1 MKQNL
6 CIGLALVALASFP
19 AFAWEG
25 LVGGNR
31 LSCDFVAD
39 GIVRVQYVL
48 GDELRENGTGVIV
61 PGVTSRRG
69 ADKPAVAE
77 PRREVTPGT
86 SDSVTLGTSDSV
98 TPGTQTLGNLSFSV
112 DPATG
117 RIVFTEVSTG
127 RVLLAESATAPHA
140 GQAVDTSKVVYD
152 EKSARTEHTANG
164 DIVVRDVLSRKP
176 GEKTTRYQVR
186 FDWQKDESLYGL
198 GQHIEDYLDLHG
210 KEQFL
215 TQHNLKVAVPV
226 LVSTAGYGLLFD
238 AGSAMR
244 FDDRDGAGALS
255 IQVGTSSVSSARLAA
270 TRF

>member
-1 MKQNL
+1 MT
-6 CIGLALVALASFP
+6 CALALSL
-19 AFAWEG
+19 
-25 LVGGNR
+25 
-31 LSCDFVAD
+31 
-39 GIVRVQYVL
+39 
-48 GDELRENGTGVIV
+48 
-61 PGVTSRRG
+61 
-69 ADKPAVAE
+69 
-77 PRREVTPGT
+77 PRREVTP
-86 SDSVTLGTSDSV
+86 GTSDSV

-198 GQHIEDYLDLHG
+198 GQHIEDYLDLRG

-255 IQVGTSSVSSARLAA
+255 TRAGTSSASSASLAA
-270 TRF
+270 TRC